1 MLFNHI
7 NLMYLLL
14 GIAIGIIAQFVIV
27 PEKMVVVKY
36 PDPSKTDAMVFR
48 DSNGTCF
55 KFSASEVDCKSNEW
69 EEQQQVEQQE
79 HLLSP
84 TQQQFF

>member
-1 MLFNHI
+1 MLFHHI

-27 PEKMVVVKY
+27 PEKKVVVRY
-36 PDPSKTDAMVFR
+36 PEPSKADALTFR

-55 KFSASEVDCKSNEW
+55 KFNAVEVDCKANES
-69 EEQQQVEQQE
+69 EVKDFPLQN
-79 HLLSP
+79 
-84 TQQQFF
+84 